1 VFSRVINLRAT
12 LYLLAFPVGFM
23 GLVQAIFAILSWLLF
38 GDAEEVEFVLPAA
51 VMLICAVLFFVLS
64 RSAVAPKIG
73 FKDALLFAT
82 FTWVIMSLLAAVPI
96 YILTQV
102 SFADAVFEA
111 VSGLTTTGATIL
123 VGLDAMPKTFLMYRQ
138 FLQWMGGLGVV
149 IFVVAVLPMLNVGG
163 MKLLKAEAPG
173 PVKDEKLSPRI
184 ASTAHYLWYIYF
196 VITIAC
202 VLAYCL
208 AGMSFYDAVA
218 HSFATVSTGGMSPY
232 DASFAHF
239 DSVPIM
245 LVGDVFMLLGA
256 ISFAL
261 HFKMFRARNWRIYW
275 RDEETRVFFWLVLLL
290 TLVITLELWRGGK
303 YPNPLVALNHAAFQL
318 VSFITSTGF
327 FAGDYVAWPLTTG
340 LILIFAQYLGGC
352 AGSTAGGN
360 KIIRNILSAKLI
372 GLELKRL
379 LHPRAVFTLKYQGQ
393 PVSAPI
399 VSATMAFMTIAAASS
414 IVVTL
419 LLMATGL
426 EFWTSLSAAA
436 SCLNNAGAGFGEV
449 GSNFIPVSDTGI
461 WILSCAM
468 ILGRLEYFTVIALF
482 LPTFWRR

>member
-1 VFSRVINLRAT
+1 MINLRAT

-23 GLVQAIFAILSWLLF
+23 GLVQAIFALLSWLLF
-38 GDAEEVEFVLPAA
+38 GDGEEVQFFLPAA
-51 VMLICAVLFFVLS
+51 VMLLCAVLFFSFS
-64 RSAVAPKIG
+64 RSAVTPKIG

-82 FTWVIMSLLAAVPI
+82 FTWVIMGLLAAVPI
-96 YILTQV
+96 FIITQV
-102 SFADAVFEA
+102 SFTDAAFEA
-111 VSGLTTTGATIL
+111 ISGLTTTGATIL
-123 VGLDAMPKTFLMYRQ
+123 VGLDTMPKTFLMYRQ

-202 VLAYCL
+202 VAAYYL

-218 HSFATVSTGGMSPY
+218 HAFATVSTGGMSPY

-245 LVGDVFMLLGA
+245 LVADLFMLLGA

-261 HFKMFRARNWRIYW
+261 HFKAYSARNLRVYW
-275 RDEETRVFFWLVLLL
+275 RDEETRVFFWLVVLL
-290 TLVITLELWRGGK
+290 TLVITLELWREGS
-303 YPNPLVALNHAAFQL
+303 YSNPLIALNQAAFHL

-327 FAGDYVAWPLTTG
+327 FAGDYVVWPLTTG

-379 LHPRAVFTLKYQGQ
+379 LHPRAIFSLKYQGR
-393 PVSAPI
+393 PLSTSI

-414 IVVTL
+414 VVVTL

-426 EFWTSLSAAA
+426 DFWTALAAA
-436 SCLNNAGAGFGEV
+436 AACLNNAGASFGQV
-449 GSNFIPVSDTGI
+449 GSNFITVSDAGT

>member
-1 VFSRVINLRAT
+1 MINLRAT

-23 GLVQAIFAILSWLLF
+23 GLVQMFFALLSWLLF
-38 GDAEEVEFVLPAA
+38 GDGEEAQFFLPAA
-51 VMLICAVLFFVLS
+51 VMLASAVLFFALS
-64 RSAVAPKIG
+64 RSAVELKIG

-82 FTWVIMSLLAAVPI
+82 LTWVIMGLLAAVPI
-96 YILTQV
+96 YIITQV

-123 VGLDAMPKTFLMYRQ
+123 IGLDAMPKTFLMYRQ

-149 IFVVAVLPMLNVGG
+149 IFVVAILPMLNVGG
-163 MKLLKAEAPG
+163 MKLLKAETPG
-173 PVKDEKLSPRI
+173 PIKGEKLSPRI
-184 ASTAHYLWYIYF
+184 ASTAHYLWTIYF

-202 VLAYCL
+202 VLAYYL
-208 AGMSFYDAVA
+208 AGMSLYDAVA

-245 LVGDVFMLLGA
+245 LVADVFMLLGA

-261 HFKMFRARNWRIYW
+261 HFKAFSARNLRAYW
-275 RDEETRVFFWLVLLL
+275 GDEETRAFFWLILLL
-290 TLVITLELWRGGK
+290 TLVITLELWRAGS
-303 YPNPLVALNHAAFQL
+303 YPNPLMALNQAFFHL

-340 LILIFAQYLGGC
+340 LFLIFAQYLGGC
-352 AGSTAGGN
+352 AGSTSGGN

-372 GLELKRL
+372 ALELKRL
-379 LHPRAVFTLKYQGQ
+379 LHPRGIFNVKYQGE

-399 VSATMAFMTIAAASS
+399 LSATLAFMTIAAFSS
-414 IVVTL
+414 VLVTL
-419 LLMATGL
+419 ALMATGL
-426 EFWTSLSAAA
+426 DFWTALAAAAA
-436 SCLNNAGAGFGEV
+436 SLNNAGASFGQV

-461 WILSCAM
+461 WILSGAM